1 MNGGISLTRN
11 KVIAFLQPWCSCV
24 LMNVLEL
31 FMKLLGRDSFKM
43 LMSRYSTG
51 MVNHQ
56 TLHGHCSQRR
66 ELGEKMTAF

>member
-1 MNGGISLTRN
+1 M
-11 KVIAFLQPWCSCV
+11 
-24 LMNVLEL
+24 LEL